1 MSFIFEYSLKVK
13 KHYMNEK
20 TIVCISCYYKG
31 YDFMDEMKKLGN
43 KIILVTSENLK
54 DKNWPFH
61 AIDEI
66 FYMPELKP
74 SVWNMEHLIQGFS
87 HLMQT
92 RKVDA
97 VVALDDYDVEKAALI
112 RESFRIPGMGQT
124 THRYFRDK
132 LAMRQ
137 KAKDS
142 GINVP
147 EFTAVFN
154 NDEVNSFAEKIPAPW
169 VLKPRSE
176 ASASGIKKITSK
188 EQLWEALDILGE
200 ERHLFLLESFKPGDV
215 YHVDSL
221 TFNTE
226 IIFTSASKYL
236 APPMQVSHEGGVF
249 RTKTLGRNTEEFKSL
264 DEINAKVLSNFGLLN
279 GATHTEF
286 IRSKEDGKLYFL
298 ETSSRVGG
306 AHIPDLVE
314 ASSNINIWR
323 EWAKIE
329 DALLKGENYK
339 ISKPTGYYSGLIVAL
354 IKDKTPDYN
363 DFECEEAVK
372 FLPIDYHV
380 GIVYK
385 SSDSIAVQ
393 KRLDSAAEKIH
404 AELLNILP
412 PKGKP
417 SS

>member
-1 MSFIFEYSLKVK
+1 MEK
-13 KHYMNEK
+13 K

-31 YDFMDEMKKLGN
+31 YDFMDEMKQLGN

-54 DKNWPFH
+54 EKDWPWH
-61 AIDEI
+61 AIDEV
-66 FYMPELKP
+66 FYMPEVKP
-74 SVWNMEHLIQGFS
+74 SVWNLDHLIQGFS
-87 HLMQT
+87 FLMQT

-97 VVALDDYDVEKAALI
+97 VIALDDYDVEKAALI

-137 KAKDS
+137 KAKSS

-154 NDEVNSFAEKIPAPW
+154 NDEVNDFVEKVPAPW

-176 ASASGIKKITSK
+176 ASASGIKKLTSK
-188 EQLWEALDILGE
+188 DDLWEALNALGE

-221 TFNTE
+221 TFNKE
-226 IIFTSASKYL
+226 IVFTSASKYL

-249 RTKTLGRNTEEFKSL
+249 RTKTLGRYSDEFKAL
-264 DEINAKVLSNFGLLN
+264 EDANEKVLSNFGLMN

-286 IRSKEDGKLYFL
+286 IRSKEDGKYYFL

-329 DALLKGENYK
+329 DALLRGNHYE
-339 ISKPTGYYSGLIVAL
+339 ISKPTGYYSGLIIAL
-354 IKDKTPDYN
+354 IKDKEPNYTE
-363 DFECEEAVK
+363 FESEEVVK

-385 SSDSIAVQ
+385 SNDSTVVQ
-393 KRLDSAAEKIH
+393 EKLDKAAEKIH
-404 AELLNILP
+404 AEMLNILP
-412 PKGKP
+412 PKSKP
-417 SS
+417 TS

>member
-1 MSFIFEYSLKVK
+1 ME
-13 KHYMNEK
+13 EK

-43 KIILVTSENLK
+43 KVILITSENLK
-54 DKNWPFH
+54 EKNWPWH
-61 AIDEI
+61 SIDET
-66 FYMPELKP
+66 FYMPEIKP
-74 SVWNMEHLIQGFS
+74 SVWNLEHLVQGFS
-87 HLMQT
+87 HLMTT
-92 RKVDA
+92 RKVHA

-112 RESFRIPGMGQT
+112 RETFRIPGMGQT

-154 NDEVNSFAEKIPAPW
+154 NDEVNAFAETVPAPW

-188 EQLWEALDILGE
+188 EQLWEALDTLGE

-221 TFNTE
+221 TFNQK
-226 IIFTSASKYL
+226 IVFTSASKYL
-236 APPMQVSHEGGVF
+236 APPMEVSHEGGVF
-249 RTKTLGRNTEEFKSL
+249 RTKTLGASSKDFIDLE
-264 DEINAKVLSNFGLLN
+264 EINARVLSSFGLLN

-286 IRSKEDGKLYFL
+286 IRSKEDGQLYFL

-314 ASSNINIWR
+314 ASSSINIWR

-329 DALLKGENYK
+329 DALLKGKQYQ
-339 ISKPTGYYSGLIVAL
+339 ISKSTGYYSGLIIAL
-354 IKDKTPDYN
+354 IKDKEPDYN

-385 SSDSIAVQ
+385 SNNSVAVQ
-393 KRLDSAAEKIH
+393 ERLDSAAEKIH

-417 SS
+417 TS

>member
-1 MSFIFEYSLKVK
+1 ME
-13 KHYMNEK
+13 EK

-43 KIILVTSENLK
+43 KVVLVTSENLK
-54 DKNWPFH
+54 EKNWPWH
-61 AIDEI
+61 AIDEV
-66 FYMPELKP
+66 FYMPEIKP
-74 SVWNMEHLIQGFS
+74 SVWNLDHLIQGFS

-92 RKVDA
+92 RKVHA
-97 VVALDDYDVEKAALI
+97 VIALDDYDVEKAALI
-112 RESFRIPGMGQT
+112 RETFRIPGMGQT

-142 GINVP
+142 GIHVP

-154 NDEVNSFAEKIPAPW
+154 NDEVNAFADTVPAPW

-176 ASASGIKKITSK
+176 ASASGIKKLTSK
-188 EQLWEALDILGE
+188 DELWEALNNLGE

-221 TFNTE
+221 TFNKE
-226 IIFTSASKYL
+226 IVFTSASKYL

-249 RTKTLGRNTEEFKSL
+249 RTKTLGRYSDEFLALEKA
-264 DEINAKVLSNFGLLN
+264 NAKVLSNFGLMN

-286 IRSKEDGKLYFL
+286 IRSRENGKYYFL

-329 DALLKGENYK
+329 DALLRGKEYN

-354 IKDKTPDYN
+354 IKDQTPDYSA
-363 DFECEEAVK
+363 FECEEAVR

-385 SSDSIAVQ
+385 SKDADTVQ
-393 KRLDSAAEKIH
+393 ERLDTAAEKIQ
-404 AELLNILP
+404 AEMLNILP

-417 SS
+417 TS

>member
-1 MSFIFEYSLKVK
+1 ME
-13 KHYMNEK
+13 EK

-54 DKNWPFH
+54 EKNWPWH
-61 AIDEI
+61 AIDEV
-66 FYMPELKP
+66 FYMPEIKP
-74 SVWNMEHLIQGFS
+74 SVWNLDHLVQGFS

-92 RKVDA
+92 RKIHA
-97 VVALDDYDVEKAALI
+97 VIALDDYDVEKAALI
-112 RESFRIPGMGQT
+112 RETFRIPGMGQT

-142 GINVP
+142 GIDVP

-154 NDEVNSFAEKIPAPW
+154 NDEVNAFTDQIPAPW

-176 ASASGIKKITSK
+176 ASASGIKKLASRD
-188 EQLWEALDILGE
+188 ELWKALNSLGE

-221 TFNTE
+221 TFNKQ
-226 IIFTSASKYL
+226 IVFTSASRYL

-249 RTKTLGRNTEEFKSL
+249 RTKTLGPHSDEFKAL
-264 DEINAKVLSNFGLLN
+264 EKANALVLSSFGLMN

-286 IRSKEDGKLYFL
+286 IRSRDNGKYYFL

-314 ASSNINIWR
+314 ASTRINIWK
-323 EWAKIE
+323 EWARIE
-329 DALLKGENYK
+329 DALLRGKKYK
-339 ISKPTGYYSGLIVAL
+339 IPKPTGYYSGLIIAL
-354 IKDKTPDYN
+354 IKDKEPDYSP
-363 DFECEEAVK
+363 FECEEAVK

-385 SSDSIAVQ
+385 SKDADIVQ
-393 KRLDSAAEKIH
+393 EKLDRAAEKIQ
-404 AELLNILP
+404 AEMLSILP
-412 PKGKP
+412 PKDKP
-417 SS
+417 TS

>member
-1 MSFIFEYSLKVK
+1 ME
-13 KHYMNEK
+13 EK
-20 TIVCISCYYKG
+20 FIVCISCYYKG

-54 DKNWPFH
+54 EKNWPWH
-61 AIDEI
+61 AIDEV
-66 FYMPELKP
+66 FYMTEERP
-74 SVWNMEHLIQGFS
+74 SVWNMEHLVQGFS
-87 HLMQT
+87 HLMKT
-92 RKVDA
+92 RKIDA

-112 RESFRIPGMGQT
+112 RETFRIPGMGQT

-147 EFTAVFN
+147 EFTAIFN
-154 NDEVNSFAEKIPAPW
+154 NDEVRNFIERVPAPW

-188 EQLWEALDILGE
+188 DQLWDALEALGE
-200 ERHLFLLESFKPGDV
+200 ERHMFLLESFKPGDV

-221 TFNTE
+221 TFNKE
-226 IIFTSASKYL
+226 IMFTSASKYL

-249 RTKTLGRNTEEFKSL
+249 RSKTLGRYSDEFKAL
-264 DEINAKVLSNFGLLN
+264 EEVNAKVLSSFGLLN

-286 IRSKEDGKLYFL
+286 IRGKEDGKWYFL

-329 DALLKGENYK
+329 DVLLRGKKYEAP
-339 ISKPTGYYSGLIVAL
+339 KPTGYYSGLIVAL
-354 IKDKTPDYN
+354 IKDKHPDYKA
-363 DFECEEAVK
+363 FECEEVVK
-372 FLPIDYHV
+372 FLPIDYHA

-385 SSDSIAVQ
+385 STDPDIIQ
-393 KRLDSAAEKIH
+393 ERLDDAAEKIQT
-404 AELLNILP
+404 EMLNILP
-412 PKGKP
+412 PK
-417 SS
+417 SSKLTS

>member
-1 MSFIFEYSLKVK
+1 MEK
-13 KHYMNEK
+13 K

-31 YDFMDEMKKLGN
+31 YDFMDEMKQLGN

-54 DKNWPFH
+54 EKDWPWH
-61 AIDEI
+61 AIDEV
-66 FYMPELKP
+66 FYMPEVKP
-74 SVWNMEHLIQGFS
+74 SVWNLDHLIQGFS
-87 HLMQT
+87 FLMQT

-97 VVALDDYDVEKAALI
+97 VIALDDYDVEKAALI

-137 KAKDS
+137 KAKSS
-142 GINVP
+142 GIHVP

-154 NDEVNSFAEKIPAPW
+154 NDEVNDFVEKVPAPW

-176 ASASGIKKITSK
+176 ASASGIKKLTSK
-188 EQLWEALDILGE
+188 YDLWEALNALGE

-221 TFNTE
+221 TFNKE
-226 IIFTSASKYL
+226 IVFTSASKYL

-249 RTKTLGRNTEEFKSL
+249 RTKTLGRYSDEFKAL
-264 DEINAKVLSNFGLLN
+264 EDANEKVLSNFGLMN

-286 IRSKEDGKLYFL
+286 IRSKEDGKYYFL

-329 DALLKGENYK
+329 DALLRGNHYE
-339 ISKPTGYYSGLIVAL
+339 ISKPTGYYSGLIIAL
-354 IKDKTPDYN
+354 IKDKEPNYSE
-363 DFECEEAVK
+363 FESEEVVK

-385 SSDSIAVQ
+385 SNDSTVVQ
-393 KRLDSAAEKIH
+393 EKLDKAAEKIH
-404 AELLNILP
+404 AEMLNILP
-412 PKGKP
+412 PKSKP
-417 SS
+417 TS

>member
-1 MSFIFEYSLKVK
+1 ME
-13 KHYMNEK
+13 EK

-43 KIILVTSENLK
+43 KIILITSEGLK
-54 DKNWPFH
+54 EKNWPWH
-61 AIDEI
+61 AIDEV
-66 FYMPELKP
+66 FYMSELKP
-74 SVWNMEHLIQGFS
+74 SVWNLDHLVQGFS
-87 HLMQT
+87 HLMKT

-112 RESFRIPGMGQT
+112 RETFRIPGMGQT

-154 NDEVNSFAEKIPAPW
+154 NDEVNSFVEKVPAPW

-176 ASASGIKKITSK
+176 ASASGIKKFSSK
-188 EQLWEALDILGE
+188 DELWNELNALGE

-221 TFNTE
+221 TFNKE
-226 IIFTSASKYL
+226 IVFTSASKYL

-249 RTKTLGRNTEEFKSL
+249 RSKTLGRYSDEFKAL
-264 DEINAKVLSNFGLLN
+264 EEVNAKVLSSFGLMN

-286 IRSKEDGKLYFL
+286 IRGKSDGKWYFL

-329 DALLKGENYK
+329 DALLRGKSYQA
-339 ISKPTGYYSGLIVAL
+339 SKPTGYYSGLIIAL
-354 IKDKTPDYN
+354 IKDKEPDYSV
-363 DFECEEAVK
+363 FSSEEAVK
-372 FLPIDYHV
+372 FLPIDHHV

-385 SSDSIAVQ
+385 SSDPDIIQ
-393 KRLDSAAEKIH
+393 QRLDSAAEKIQ
-404 AELLNILP
+404 AEMLNILP
-412 PKGKP
+412 PKSKLT
-417 SS
+417 S

>member
-1 MSFIFEYSLKVK
+1 MK
-13 KHYMNEK
+13 EK

-43 KIILVTSENLK
+43 KVILITSENIK
-54 DKNWPFH
+54 EKNWPWH
-61 AIDEI
+61 AIDEV
-66 FYMPELKP
+66 FYMQEVEP
-74 SVWNMEHLIQGFS
+74 SVWNLDHLVQGFS
-87 HLMQT
+87 YLMKT

-112 RESFRIPGMGQT
+112 RETFRIPGMGQT

-142 GINVP
+142 GIDVP
-147 EFTAVFN
+147 EFSAVFN
-154 NDEVNSFAEKIPAPW
+154 DEAVNQFISTVPAPW

-176 ASASGIKKITSK
+176 ASATGIKKIKSS
-188 EQLWEALDILGE
+188 EELWQAIEETQE
-200 ERHLFLLESFKPGDV
+200 ERHKFLLESFKPGDV
-215 YHVDSL
+215 FHVDSL
-221 TFNTE
+221 VYNSE
-226 IIFTSASKYL
+226 IVFTSASKYL

-249 RTKTLGRNTEEFKSL
+249 RTKTLGRYS
-264 DEINAKVLSNFGLLN
+264 DEYKALEAANKKVLTSFGLKN

-286 IRSKEDGKLYFL
+286 IRGKDDGKWYFL

-314 ASSNINIWR
+314 ASSGINIWR

-329 DALLKGENYK
+329 NALLKNSPYEIG
-339 ISKPTGYYSGLIVAL
+339 KPTGFSAGLIIAL
-354 IKDKTPDYN
+354 AKDKNSDYEE
-363 DFECEEAVK
+363 FKCEEVVR
-372 FLPIDYHV
+372 FLPLDYHV

-385 SSDSIAVQ
+385 SNDKNRIQ
-393 KRLDSAAEKIH
+393 ELLDEAAIMINEKF
-404 AELLNILP
+404 LNILP
-412 PKGKP
+412 PKSKP
-417 SS
+417 SA

>member
-1 MSFIFEYSLKVK
+1 ME
-13 KHYMNEK
+13 EK

-43 KIILVTSENLK
+43 KIILITSENLK
-54 DKNWPFH
+54 EKNWPWE
-61 AIDEI
+61 AIDEV
-66 FYMPELKP
+66 FYMPEMKP
-74 SVWNMEHLIQGFS
+74 SVWNLDHLVQGFS
-87 HLMQT
+87 HLMKT
-92 RKVDA
+92 RKIDA
-97 VVALDDYDVEKAALI
+97 VIALDDYDVEKAALI
-112 RESFRIPGMGQT
+112 RETFRIPGMGQT

-154 NDEVNSFAEKIPAPW
+154 NKEVENFTDKIPAPW

-176 ASASGIKKITSK
+176 ASASGIKKLKNK
-188 EQLWEALDILGE
+188 EELWEALENLGE

-221 TFNTE
+221 TFNKE
-226 IIFTSASKYL
+226 IVFTSASKYL

-249 RTKTLGRNTEEFKSL
+249 RTKTLGRYSEEFKAL
-264 DEINAKVLSNFGLLN
+264 DAANGKVLLNFGLLN

-286 IRSKEDGKLYFL
+286 IRGKEDGKWYFL

-323 EWAKIE
+323 EWARIE
-329 DALLKGENYK
+329 DALLRSKNYEV
-339 ISKPTGYYSGLIVAL
+339 SKPTGYYSGLIVAL
-354 IKDKTPDYN
+354 IKDKNPDYEQFQC
-363 DFECEEAVK
+363 DEVVK
-372 FLPIDYHV
+372 FIPIDYHV

-385 SSDSIAVQ
+385 SKDSDTIV
-393 KRLDSAAEKIH
+393 KRLDRAAEKIH
-404 AELLNILP
+404 AQLLNIIP
-412 PKGKP
+412 PQEKP
-417 SS
+417 TS

>member
-1 MSFIFEYSLKVK
+1 ME
-13 KHYMNEK
+13 EK
-20 TIVCISCYYKG
+20 IIVCISCYYKG

-54 DKNWPFH
+54 EKNWPWH
-61 AIDEI
+61 AIDEV
-66 FYMPELKP
+66 FYMTEERP
-74 SVWNMEHLIQGFS
+74 SVWNMEHLVQGFS
-87 HLMQT
+87 HLMKT

-112 RESFRIPGMGQT
+112 RETFRIPGMGQT

-137 KAKDS
+137 KARDS

-154 NDEVNSFAEKIPAPW
+154 NDEVSSFADRVPAPW

-188 EQLWEALDILGE
+188 DQLWEALETLGE
-200 ERHLFLLESFKPGDV
+200 ERHMFLLESFKPGDV

-221 TFNTE
+221 TFNRE
-226 IIFTSASKYL
+226 IVFTSASKYL

-249 RTKTLGRNTEEFKSL
+249 RSKTLGRYSDEFRALEEV
-264 DEINAKVLSNFGLLN
+264 NPKVLSSFGLLN

-286 IRSKEDGKLYFL
+286 IRGKEDGKWYFL

-329 DALLKGENYK
+329 DVLLRGKTYEAP
-339 ISKPTGYYSGLIVAL
+339 KPTGYYSGLIVAL
-354 IKDKTPDYN
+354 IKDKHPDYKA
-363 DFECEEAVK
+363 FECEEAVK
-372 FLPIDYHV
+372 FLPIDHHV

-385 SSDSIAVQ
+385 STDPDMIQ
-393 KRLDSAAEKIH
+393 ERLDSAAEKIQT
-404 AELLNILP
+404 EMLNILP
-412 PKGKP
+412 PKSKLT
-417 SS
+417 S

>member
-1 MSFIFEYSLKVK
+1 ME
-13 KHYMNEK
+13 EK

-31 YDFMDEMKKLGN
+31 YDFMEEMKKLGN

-54 DKNWPFH
+54 EKNWPWE
-61 AIDEI
+61 AIDEV

-74 SVWNMEHLIQGFS
+74 SVWNLDHLVQGFS

-97 VVALDDYDVEKAALI
+97 VIALDDYDVEKAALI
-112 RESFRIPGMGQT
+112 RETFRIPGMGQT

-154 NDEVNSFAEKIPAPW
+154 NDEVNRFVDKVPGPW

-176 ASASGIKKITSK
+176 ASASGIKKITNR
-188 EQLWEALDILGE
+188 EQLWEALNELGE

-221 TFNTE
+221 TFNKE
-226 IIFTSASKYL
+226 IVFTSASKYL
-236 APPMQVSHEGGVF
+236 APPMEVSHEGGVF
-249 RTKTLGRNTEEFKSL
+249 RTKTLGRYSDEFKAL
-264 DEINAKVLSNFGLLN
+264 DEVNAKVLSSFGLIY

-286 IRSKEDGKLYFL
+286 IRSKDDGKYYFL

-329 DALLKGENYK
+329 EALLKGKKYEV
-339 ISKPTGYYSGLIVAL
+339 SKPTGYYSGLIVAL
-354 IKDKTPDYN
+354 IKDKEPDYN
-363 DFECEEAVK
+363 EFECEEVVK

-385 SSDSIAVQ
+385 SNDATIVQ
-393 KRLDSAAEKIH
+393 ERLDHAAKKIH

-412 PKGKP
+412 PKSKP

>member
-1 MSFIFEYSLKVK
+1 ME
-13 KHYMNEK
+13 EK

-43 KIILVTSENLK
+43 KVVLVTSENLK
-54 DKNWPFH
+54 EKNWPWH
-61 AIDEI
+61 AIDEV
-66 FYMPELKP
+66 FYMPEIKP
-74 SVWNMEHLIQGFS
+74 SVWNLDHLIQGFS

-92 RKVDA
+92 RKVHA
-97 VVALDDYDVEKAALI
+97 VIALDDYDVEKAALI
-112 RESFRIPGMGQT
+112 RETFRIPGMGQT

-142 GINVP
+142 GIHVP

-154 NDEVNSFAEKIPAPW
+154 NDEVNAFADTVPAPW

-176 ASASGIKKITSK
+176 ASASGIKKLTSK
-188 EQLWEALDILGE
+188 DELWEALNNLGE

-221 TFNTE
+221 TFNKE
-226 IIFTSASKYL
+226 IVFTSASKYL

-249 RTKTLGRNTEEFKSL
+249 RTKTLGRYSDEFLALEKA
-264 DEINAKVLSNFGLLN
+264 NAKVLSNFGLMN

-286 IRSKEDGKLYFL
+286 IRSRENGKYYFL

-329 DALLKGENYK
+329 DALLRGKEYN

-354 IKDKTPDYN
+354 IKDQTPDYSA
-363 DFECEEAVK
+363 FECEEAVR

-385 SSDSIAVQ
+385 SKDADTVQ
-393 KRLDSAAEKIH
+393 ERLDTAAEKIQS
-404 AELLNILP
+404 EMLNILP

-417 SS
+417 TS

>member
-1 MSFIFEYSLKVK
+1 ME
-13 KHYMNEK
+13 EK
-20 TIVCISCYYKG
+20 IIVCISCYYKG

-54 DKNWPFH
+54 EKNWPWH
-61 AIDEI
+61 AIDEV
-66 FYMPELKP
+66 FYMTEERP
-74 SVWNMEHLIQGFS
+74 SVWNMEHLVQGFS
-87 HLMQT
+87 HLMKT

-112 RESFRIPGMGQT
+112 RETFRIPGMGQT

-137 KAKDS
+137 KARDS

-154 NDEVNSFAEKIPAPW
+154 NDEVSSFADRVPAPW

-176 ASASGIKKITSK
+176 ASASGIKKIISK
-188 EQLWEALDILGE
+188 DQLWEALETLGE
-200 ERHLFLLESFKPGDV
+200 ERHMFLLESFKPGDV

-221 TFNTE
+221 TFNRE
-226 IIFTSASKYL
+226 IVFTSASKYL

-249 RTKTLGRNTEEFKSL
+249 RSKTLGRYSDEFRALEEV
-264 DEINAKVLSNFGLLN
+264 NAKVLSSFGLLN

-286 IRSKEDGKLYFL
+286 IRGKEDGKWYFL

-329 DALLKGENYK
+329 DVLLRGKTYEAP
-339 ISKPTGYYSGLIVAL
+339 KPTGYYSGLIVAL
-354 IKDKTPDYN
+354 IKDKHPDYKA
-363 DFECEEAVK
+363 FECEEAVK
-372 FLPIDYHV
+372 FLPIDHHV

-385 SSDSIAVQ
+385 STDPDMIQ
-393 KRLDSAAEKIH
+393 ERLDSAAEKIQT
-404 AELLNILP
+404 EMLNILP
-412 PKGKP
+412 PKSKLT
-417 SS
+417 S

>member
-1 MSFIFEYSLKVK
+1 ME
-13 KHYMNEK
+13 EK

-43 KIILVTSENLK
+43 KVVLVTSENLK
-54 DKNWPFH
+54 EKNWPWH
-61 AIDEI
+61 AIDEV
-66 FYMPELKP
+66 FYMPEIKP
-74 SVWNMEHLIQGFS
+74 SVWNLDHLIQGFS

-92 RKVDA
+92 RKVHA
-97 VVALDDYDVEKAALI
+97 VIALDDYDVEKAALI
-112 RESFRIPGMGQT
+112 RETFRIPGMGQT

-137 KAKDS
+137 KAKYS
-142 GINVP
+142 GIHVP

-154 NDEVNSFAEKIPAPW
+154 NDEVNAFADTIPAPW

-176 ASASGIKKITSK
+176 ASASGIKKLTSK
-188 EQLWEALDILGE
+188 DELWEALNNLGE

-221 TFNTE
+221 TFNKE
-226 IIFTSASKYL
+226 IVFTSASKYL

-249 RTKTLGRNTEEFKSL
+249 RTKTLGRYSDEFLALEKA
-264 DEINAKVLSNFGLLN
+264 NAKVLSNFGLMN

-286 IRSKEDGKLYFL
+286 IRSRENGKYYFL

-329 DALLKGENYK
+329 DALLRGKEYN

-354 IKDKTPDYN
+354 IKDQTPDYSA
-363 DFECEEAVK
+363 FECEEAVR

-385 SSDSIAVQ
+385 SKDADTVQ
-393 KRLDSAAEKIH
+393 ERLDTAAEKIQ
-404 AELLNILP
+404 AEMLNILP

-417 SS
+417 TS